1 MIEKITRVVV
11 TGGAGFIGSHL
22 VNQLLLLGFQ
32 VIVIDNL
39 ISGKK
44 SHLNLNTEN
53 LSFVEID
60 IRSSEIVDYFHDV
73 DIVFH
78 LAALADIIPS
88 ISAPFEYMDVNVMGT
103 TRVLEAS
110 RRAGVKKFIYAASSS
125 CYGIPDEFPTKETSP
140 SDPQYPYAL
149 SKYLGEQVFFHW
161 LKLYGLSGLSLRFFN
176 VYGPRAR
183 TSGNYGAVLGVFL
196 GQKRA
201 NLPLTIVGDG
211 NQVRDFTYVS
221 DVVDALILAGISEES
236 GIAINIGT
244 SNPTS
249 VNRLAQLI
257 GGETVHIPKRP
268 GEPDQTNADN
278 SLALDILKWSAKVS
292 IEEGVARV
300 LSQPESWS
308 DAPSWTPEEIAHQT
322 ANWFKYLS
330 TGGVQD

>member
-1 MIEKITRVVV
+1 MKVLVA
-11 TGGAGFIGSHL
+11 GGAGFIGSHL
-22 VNQLLLLGFQ
+22 VERLVKEGHEVAVLDNFCSGKISNLDS
-32 VIVIDNL
+32 VKNL
-39 ISGKK
+39 IQIID
-44 SHLNLNTEN
+44 
-53 LSFVEID
+53 ID
-60 IRSSEIVDYFHDV
+60 IRSLEIEYFFQNIDV
-73 DIVFH
+73 VFH
-78 LAALADIIPS
+78 LAALADIVPS
-88 ISAPFEYMDVNVMGT
+88 ITAPYEYMEVNVMGT

-110 RRAGVKKFIYAASSS
+110 RNAGVKKIIYAASSS
-125 CYGIPDEFPTKETSP
+125 CYGIPNDFPTKETSP
-140 SDPQYPYAL
+140 PDPQYPYAL

-161 LKLYGLSGLSLRFFN
+161 MKLYGLSGLSLRFFN

-211 NQVRDFTYVS
+211 TQVRDFTYVS
-221 DVVDALILAGISEES
+221 DVVDALILAGNSNES

-278 SLALDILKWSAKVS
+278 SLALDKLKWSAKVS
-292 IEEGVARV
+292 VEEGVARV
-300 LSQPESWS
+300 LSEPESWG
-308 DAPSWTPEEIAHQT
+308 DAPSWTPEEIALQT

-330 TGGVQD
+330 NGGD

>member
-1 MIEKITRVVV
+1 MIEKISKVIV

-22 VNQLLLLGFQ
+22 VDRLLELGCH
-32 VIVIDNL
+32 VVVIDNL
-39 ISGKK
+39 VSGKK
-44 SHLNLNTEN
+44 SNLNLNAKN
-53 LSFVEID
+53 LSFVESD
-60 IRSSEIVDYFHDV
+60 IRSSEILDYFHDV
-73 DIVFH
+73 EAVFH
-78 LAALADIIPS
+78 LAALADIVPS
-88 ISAPFEYMDVNVMGT
+88 ITAPYEYMDVNVMGT

-110 RRAGVKKFIYAASSS
+110 RNAGVKKFIYVASSS
-125 CYGIPDEFPTKETSP
+125 CYGIPNEFPTKEASP
-140 SDPQYPYAL
+140 PDPQYPYAL

-161 LKLYGLSGLSLRFFN
+161 LELYGLSGLSLRFFN

-221 DVVDALILAGISEES
+221 DVVDALILAGNSHES

-244 SNPTS
+244 SSPTS

-257 GGETVHIPKRP
+257 GGETIHIPKRP

-278 SLALDILKWSAKVS
+278 SRALEILKWSAKVS

-300 LSQPESWS
+300 LSQPETWG

>member
-1 MIEKITRVVV
+1 MKVLV

-22 VNQLLLLGFQ
+22 VERLVEEGHK
-32 VIVIDNL
+32 VTIIDNFE
-39 ISGKK
+39 SGKI
-44 SHLNLNTEN
+44 EN
-53 LSFVEID
+53 LDAVKEKTRVIECDIRAVEIQ
-60 IRSSEIVDYFHDV
+60 EYFAGIEV
-73 DIVFH
+73 VFH
-78 LAALADIIPS
+78 LAALADIVPS
-88 ISAPFEYMDVNVMGT
+88 ITAPYEYMEVNVMGT

-110 RRAGVKKFIYAASSS
+110 RKAGVKKFIYAASSS
-125 CYGIPDEFPTKETSP
+125 CYGIPNHFPTKESSP
-140 SDPQYPYAL
+140 PDPKYPYAL

-211 NQVRDFTYVS
+211 TQVRDFTYVS
-221 DVVDALILAGISEES
+221 DVVDALILAGNSHES

-278 SLALDILKWSAKVS
+278 SLALDKLKWSAKVS
-292 IEEGVARV
+292 VEEGVARV
-300 LSQPESWS
+300 LSEPESWG
-308 DAPSWTPEEIAHQT
+308 DAPSWTPEEIALQT

-330 TGGVQD
+330 NGGD

>member
-1 MIEKITRVVV
+1 MKILV

-22 VNQLLLLGFQ
+22 VDRLMSEDHE
-32 VIVIDNL
+32 VIVLDNFK
-39 ISGKK
+39 SGKI
-44 SHLNLNTEN
+44 EN
-53 LSFVEID
+53 LDLVKEKARVINCD
-60 IRSSEIVDYFHDV
+60 IRSEDIEDHFAGIE
-73 DIVFH
+73 IVFH
-78 LAALADIIPS
+78 LAALADIVPS
-88 ISAPFEYMDVNVMGT
+88 ITAPYEYMEVNVMGT
-103 TRVLEAS
+103 TRILEAA
-110 RRAGVKKFIYAASSS
+110 RKAGVKRFIYAASSS
-125 CYGIPDEFPTKETSP
+125 CYGIPSEFPTKETCP
-140 SDPQYPYAL
+140 PDPQYPYAL
-149 SKYLGEQVFFHW
+149 SKYLGEQAFFHW

-201 NLPLTIVGDG
+201 KLPLTIVADG
-211 NQVRDFTYVS
+211 TQVRDFTYVS
-221 DVVDALILAGISEES
+221 DVVDALILAGNSHES

-278 SLALDILKWSAKVS
+278 SLALDKLKWSAKVS
-292 IEEGVARV
+292 VEEGVARV
-300 LSQPESWS
+300 LSQPESWG
-308 DAPSWTPEEIAHQT
+308 DAPSWTPEEIALQT

-330 TGGVQD
+330 NGGD

>member
-1 MIEKITRVVV
+1 MTEGKAKILV

-22 VNQLLLLGFQ
+22 VAQLLMDNFEVVVL
-32 VIVIDNL
+32 DNL
-39 ISGKK
+39 VSGKI
-44 SHLNLNTEN
+44 SNLDLSDKN
-53 LSFVEID
+53 LTFFEID
-60 IRSSEIVDYFHDV
+60 VRSPEILRYMKGVNV
-73 DIVFH
+73 VFH
-78 LAALADIIPS
+78 LAALADIVPS
-88 ISAPFEYMDVNVMGT
+88 ITAPYEYMEVNVMGT

-110 RRAGVKKFIYAASSS
+110 RKAGVKKFIYAASSS
-125 CYGIPDEFPTKETSP
+125 CYGIPNHFPTKETSP
-140 SDPQYPYAL
+140 PDPQYPYAL

-211 NQVRDFTYVS
+211 TQVRDFTYVS
-221 DVVDALILAGISEES
+221 DVVDALILAGNSHES

-278 SLALDILKWSAKVS
+278 SLALDKLKWSSKVS
-292 IEEGVARV
+292 VEEGVARV
-300 LSQPESWS
+300 LSEPESWG
-308 DAPSWTPEEIAHQT
+308 DAPSWTPEEIALQT

-330 TGGVQD
+330 NGGD

>member
-1 MIEKITRVVV
+1 MKVLV

-22 VNQLLLLGFQ
+22 VDQLVAQGHD
-32 VIVIDNL
+32 VTVIDNFV
-39 ISGKK
+39 SGKI
-44 SHLNLNTEN
+44 EN
-53 LSFVEID
+53 LESVREKIRVINSD
-60 IRSSEIVDYFHDV
+60 IRTQEIQDCFA
-73 DIVFH
+73 DIEVVFH
-78 LAALADIIPS
+78 LAALADIVPS
-88 ISAPFEYMDVNVMGT
+88 ITAPYEYMEVNVMGT

-110 RRAGVKKFIYAASSS
+110 RKAGVKKFIYAASAS

-201 NLPLTIVGDG
+201 NIPLTIVGDG
-211 NQVRDFTYVS
+211 TQVRDFTYVS
-221 DVVDALILAGISEES
+221 DVVGALILAGNSDIS
-236 GIAINIGT
+236 GMAINIGT

-257 GGETVHIPKRP
+257 GGETIHIPKRP

-278 SLALDILKWSAKVS
+278 SLALDVLKWSAKVS
-292 IEEGVARV
+292 AEEGVAKV
-300 LSQPESWS
+300 LSQPESWG

-330 TGGVQD
+330 NEGV

>member
-1 MIEKITRVVV
+1 MIEKITKVVV

-32 VIVIDNL
+32 VTVIDNL

-44 SHLNLNTEN
+44 SNLNLNAEN
-53 LSFVEID
+53 LSFVEMD
-60 IRSSEIVDYFHDV
+60 IRSSEICDYFHDV

-78 LAALADIIPS
+78 LAALADIVPS
-88 ISAPFEYMDVNVMGT
+88 ISAPYEYMDVNVLGT

-110 RRAGVKKFIYAASSS
+110 RKVGVKKFIYAASSS
-125 CYGIPDEFPTKETSP
+125 CYGIPEEFPTKETSP
-140 SDPQYPYAL
+140 PDPQYPYAL

-161 LKLYGLSGLSLRFFN
+161 LKLYGLSGLSLRLFN

-183 TSGNYGAVLGVFL
+183 TRGNYGAVLGVFL

-201 NLPLTIVGDG
+201 NIPLTIVGDG
-211 NQVRDFTYVS
+211 TQVRDFTYVS
-221 DVVDALILAGISEES
+221 DVVDALLLAGNSDVS

-244 SNPTS
+244 GNPTS

-257 GGETVHIPKRP
+257 GGETIHIPKRP
-268 GEPDQTNADN
+268 GEPDQTNADI
-278 SLALDILKWSAKVS
+278 SLALEVLEWSAKVS
-292 IEEGVARV
+292 VEEGVAKI
-300 LSQPESWS
+300 LSQPESWG
-308 DAPSWTPEEIAHQT
+308 DAPSWTSEEITHQT
-322 ANWFKYLS
+322 ADWFKYLS

>member
-1 MIEKITRVVV
+1 MKVLV

-22 VNQLLLLGFQ
+22 VDQLAAQGHD
-32 VIVIDNL
+32 VTVIDNFV
-39 ISGKK
+39 SGKI
-44 SHLNLNTEN
+44 EN
-53 LSFVEID
+53 LESVKGKIRVIKSD
-60 IRSSEIVDYFHDV
+60 IRTQEIEHCFA
-73 DIVFH
+73 DIETVFH
-78 LAALADIIPS
+78 LAALADIVPS
-88 ISAPFEYMDVNVMGT
+88 ITAPYEYMEVNVMGT

-110 RRAGVKKFIYAASSS
+110 RKAGVKKFVYAASSS
-125 CYGIPDEFPTKETSP
+125 CYGIPDEFPTKETCP

-201 NLPLTIVGDG
+201 KIPLTIVGDG
-211 NQVRDFTYVS
+211 TQVRDFTYVS
-221 DVVDALILAGISEES
+221 DVVDALILAGNSDVS

-257 GGETVHIPKRP
+257 GGEAIHIPKRP

-278 SLALDILKWSAKVS
+278 SLALDVLKWSAKVS
-292 IEEGVARV
+292 VEEGVAKV
-300 LSQPESWS
+300 LSQPESWG

-330 TGGVQD
+330 NGGV

>member
-1 MIEKITRVVV
+1 MKVLV

-22 VNQLLLLGFQ
+22 VDRLVKDGNHVTVLDNFKSGTVANLDYVKEKIR
-32 VIVIDNL
+32 VI
-39 ISGKK
+39 
-44 SHLNLNTEN
+44 EC
-53 LSFVEID
+53 D
-60 IRSSEIVDYFHDV
+60 IRSGEIENYFAG
-73 DIVFH
+73 IERVFH
-78 LAALADIIPS
+78 LAALADIVPS
-88 ISAPFEYMDVNVMGT
+88 ITAPYEYMEVNVMGT

-110 RRAGVKKFIYAASSS
+110 RKAGVKKFIYAASSS
-125 CYGIPDEFPTKETSP
+125 CYGIPNDFPTKETSSP
-140 SDPQYPYAL
+140 DPQYPYAL

-161 LKLYGLSGLSLRFFN
+161 MKLYGLSGLSLRFFN

-201 NLPLTIVGDG
+201 SLPLTIVGDG
-211 NQVRDFTYVS
+211 TQVRDFTYVS
-221 DVVDALILAGISEES
+221 DVVEALILAGNSHES

-278 SLALDILKWSAKVS
+278 SLALDKLKWSAKVS
-292 IEEGVARV
+292 VEEGVARV
-300 LSQPESWS
+300 LSEPESWG
-308 DAPSWTPEEIAHQT
+308 DAPSWTPEEIALQT

-330 TGGVQD
+330 NGGD

>member
-1 MIEKITRVVV
+1 LIEKVTKVVV

-22 VNQLLLLGFQ
+22 VDQLLELGFE

-44 SHLNLNTEN
+44 SNLNLNAEN
-53 LSFVEID
+53 LSFVESD
-60 IRSSEIVDYFHDV
+60 IRSPEIFDYFHDV

-78 LAALADIIPS
+78 LAALADIVPS
-88 ISAPFEYMDVNVMGT
+88 ITAPYEYMEVNVMGT

-110 RRAGVKKFIYAASSS
+110 RKAGVKRFIYAASSS
-125 CYGIPDEFPTKETSP
+125 CYGTPSEFPTKETSSP
-140 SDPQYPYAL
+140 DPQYPYAL
-149 SKYLGEQVFFHW
+149 SKYLGEQIFFHW
-161 LKLYGLSGLSLRFFN
+161 LTLYGLSGLSLRFFN

-211 NQVRDFTYVS
+211 TQVRDFTYVS
-221 DVVDALILAGISEES
+221 DVVDALILAGNSLAS
-236 GIAINIGT
+236 GMAINIGT

-257 GGETVHIPKRP
+257 GGETVNIPKRP
-268 GEPDQTNADN
+268 GEPDQTNADS
-278 SLALDILKWSAKVS
+278 SLALDVLKWSAKVS
-292 IEEGVARV
+292 VEEGVARV
-300 LSQPESWS
+300 LSQPESWG
-308 DAPSWTPEEIAHQT
+308 DAPSWTPEEIALQT

-330 TGGVQD
+330 NGGD